1 MALIICPECGKEVS
15 DKCTQCIHCGYPL
28 VSFKCVIN
36 GEEYDFESEF
46 AMAQAS
52 GTDWAGAVGAVR
64 RKTLM
69 TLSDGWDLVD
79 IMRKTKKVP
88 STFTPKRGID
98 PLMVEEV
105 QRRNTAVT
113 CPYCHSKNT
122 RKISGA
128 SKAGSVAMYGVFG
141 MGKASKQ
148 WHCNNCNSDF

>member
-28 VSFKCVIN
+28 VSYKCVIN
-36 GEEYDFESEF
+36 GVEYDFETEF

-52 GTDWAGAVGAVR
+52 GTDWARAVGAVR
-64 RKTLM
+64 KKTLL

-88 STFTPKRGID
+88 PTFSPEFGLD
-98 PLMVEEV
+98 PLMIEKYQKGPSVS
-105 QRRNTAVT
+105 
-113 CPYCHSKNT
+113 CPYCHSTNT

-128 SKAGSVAMYGVFG
+128 SKAGSVAVFGVFG